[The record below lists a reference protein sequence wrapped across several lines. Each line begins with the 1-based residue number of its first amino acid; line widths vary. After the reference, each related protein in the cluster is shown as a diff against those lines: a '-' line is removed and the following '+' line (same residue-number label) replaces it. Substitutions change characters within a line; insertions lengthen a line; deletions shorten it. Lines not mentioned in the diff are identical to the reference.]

1 MSEQPTEPDTEASET
16 DTPETE
22 VAEPDGFA
30 ILTAKLKS
38 LPSSPGVYRMLSESG
53 DVLYVGKARN
63 LKNRVTSYTRAR
75 SLSMRILRMVQMT
88 RDLEIIS
95 THTEVEALLLE
106 ANLIKR
112 LKPRFNIIL
121 RDDKSFPYIEVNLD
135 HDYPMLVKHRGKREK
150 DREYFGPFA
159 SATAVNHTLTALQ
172 RAFPLRSCTDSDFE
186 SRQRPCLQYQIKR
199 CLAPCVGEISRE
211 AYAEMVQEAR
221 DFLSGRSQ
229 NLRDELGG
237 KMQQAADE
245 LAFEDAAMYRNRIWA
260 LSQIQSKQGVNI
272 DGLEEADVI
281 AAHSAGG
288 QTCVQVFFFRAG
300 QNFGNRAYYPT
311 HTKDDTVGEI
321 LAAFIGQFYDSRPA
335 PKQILL
341 SHDVPS
347 EALIAEALGI
357 HAGHRV
363 HLLRPQRGGK
373 RELVEQATR
382 NAEEALGRRQ
392 AEGAAQTKLLQG
404 VADLFGLP
412 EPPQRIEVY
421 DNSHIQGTNAVGG
434 MIVAG
439 PEGMRKAAYRTFNI
453 KSTEITPGDDFG
465 MMREVLTRR
474 FQRLKKDSAD
484 GKAEVAGERPDLVII
499 DGGLGQ
505 LGVVEEVFAELGVE
519 GVGLVSI
526 AKGPDRNAG
535 RERFFLP
542 GKPPFDL
549 PERDPVLYYLQR
561 LRDEA
566 HRFAIG
572 THRNRRSKQIGQSP
586 LDEIPG
592 IGPRRKKALLL
603 KFGSAKQ
610 IARAGLADLEK
621 VDGISRQMAQQI
633 YDFFNAGS

>member
-1 MSEQPTEPDTEASET
+1 MSEQA
-16 DTPETE
+16 PETE
-22 VAEPDGFA
+22 AEAPEPDGFA
-30 ILTAKLKS
+30 ILTAKLKT
-38 LPSSPGVYRMLSESG
+38 LPNSPGVYRMLNANG

-135 HDYPMLVKHRGKREK
+135 HAYPMLVKHRGKREK

-172 RAFPLRSCTDSDFE
+172 RAFPLRSCSDNDFD

-199 CLAPCVGEISRE
+199 CLAPCVGEIDRD
-211 AYAEMVQEAR
+211 AYGEMVQEAR

-229 NLRDELGG
+229 NLRDELGE
-237 KMQQAADE
+237 KMQRASDT

-260 LSQIQSKQGVNI
+260 LSQIQQKQGVNVE
-272 DGLEEADVI
+272 GLEEADVI

-300 QNFGNRAYYPT
+300 QNFGNRAYYPS
-311 HTKDDTVGEI
+311 HAKDDETGEV
-321 LAAFIGQFYDSRPA
+321 LAAFIGQFYDDRPA

-347 EALIAEALGI
+347 EDLIAEALGI
-357 HAGHRV
+357 RAGHKV

-373 RELVEQATR
+373 KELVDQAIR

-392 AEGAAQTKLLQG
+392 AESAAQTRLLQG
-404 VADLFGLP
+404 VAELFGLP
-412 EPPQRIEVY
+412 APPNRIEVY

-474 FQRLKKDSAD
+474 FQRLKKDDQAAAT
-484 GKAEVAGERPDLVII
+484 GAGEWPNLVII

-505 LGVVEEVFAELGVE
+505 VGGVEEVFAELGVE

-621 VDGISRQMAQQI
+621 VDGISGQIAQQI
-633 YDFFNAGS
+633 YDFFNSGG

>member
-1 MSEQPTEPDTEASET
+1 MSDSPGEPET
-16 DTPETE
+16 DIPETTPESD
-22 VAEPDGFA
+22 VPEPDGFA
-30 ILTAKLKS
+30 ILTAKLS
-38 LPSSPGVYRMLSESG
+38 TLPSSPGVYRMLNAAG

-88 RDLEIIS
+88 RDLEVIS
-95 THTEVEALLLE
+95 THTEVDALLLE

-135 HDYPMLVKHRGKREK
+135 HAYPMLVKHRGKREK

-172 RAFPLRSCTDSDFE
+172 RAFPLRSCSDNDFD
-186 SRQRPCLQYQIKR
+186 SRQRPCLQFQIKR
-199 CLAPCVGEISRE
+199 CLAPCVGEIDQA

-229 NLRDELGG
+229 NLRDELGE
-237 KMQQAADE
+237 KMQRASDT

-260 LSQIQSKQGVNI
+260 LSQIQQKQGVNVE
-272 DGLEEADVI
+272 GLEEADVI
-281 AAHSAGG
+281 AAYSAGG

-300 QNFGNRAYYPT
+300 QNFGNRAYYPS
-311 HTKDDTVGEI
+311 HAKDDETGEV
-321 LAAFIGQFYDSRPA
+321 LAAFIGQFYDDRPA
-335 PKQILL
+335 PKQILI

-347 EALIAEALGI
+347 DGLIAEALGI
-357 HAGHRV
+357 RAGHKV

-373 RELVEQATR
+373 RELVDQAIL
-382 NAEEALGRRQ
+382 NAQEALGRRQ
-392 AEGAAQTKLLQG
+392 AESAAQTKLLQG
-404 VADLFGLP
+404 VADLFQLP
-412 EPPQRIEVY
+412 APPNRIEVY

-453 KSTEITPGDDFG
+453 KSTDITPGDDFG

-474 FQRLKKDSAD
+474 FQRLKKDD
-484 GKAEVAGERPDLVII
+484 QAEATGAGEWPDLVII

-505 LGVVEEVFAELGVE
+505 LGIVEKVFAELGVE

-542 GKPPFDL
+542 GKPQFDL

-621 VDGISRQMAQQI
+621 VDGISGQMAQQI
-633 YDFFNAGS
+633 YDFFNSGG